1 MNSQKGSQ
9 SAFTLIEITV
19 ALLILLIGLLGI
31 AQLFIFSTYS
41 NRFAQNTTITIK
53 VAENILEQLR
63 SINTWNPSDA
73 NSKPIRVGGT
83 VLLPGDGGPAA
94 DSLPA
99 SSSSGG
105 ADQAHIA
112 GVYFE
117 PEVDTGGKV
126 LYYKMQLCRPSDT
139 VNWPKRQFEARWQVI
154 GYNSSGTVNPGTAFS
169 LTNAYQDSSSI
180 PDFASLLSSPTP
192 PKAGTSPPEQ
202 TSVWVIVRVGPI
214 TNDVRQAKKVQ
225 IATLLINPS

>member
-1 MNSQKGSQ
+1 MSPRDNQR
-9 SAFTLIEITV
+9 AFTLIEITV

-41 NRFAQNTTITIK
+41 NRFAQNTTIAIK
-53 VAENILEQLR
+53 AAENVLEQLR

-83 VLLPGDGGPAA
+83 VLLPADGGPTAE
-94 DSLPA
+94 SLPV

-105 ADQAHIA
+105 PDQAHIA

-117 PEVDTGGKV
+117 PEIDGSGKI
-126 LYYKMQLCRPSDT
+126 LFYKMQLCRPSDT
-139 VNWPKRQFEARWQVI
+139 ANWPKRQFEARWQVI
-154 GYNSSGTVNPGTAFS
+154 GYNNAGTVNPGTAFS
-169 LTNAYQDSSSI
+169 LTNAYQNSSNI

-192 PKAGTSPPEQ
+192 PKPGVSPTEQ

-214 TNDVRQAKKVQ
+214 ANDVRQSKKVQ
-225 IATLLINPS
+225 IATLLVNPS